1 MKKTLLAAA
10 LLAGFAGAASAQS
23 SVTLYGIVDAGL
35 QYTNFSYSNSAA
47 STSSLGVKSGG
58 QSGSRFGLKGVED
71 LGGGNQAIFDLESG
85 INVNNGTP
93 GDSARLFNR
102 LSWFGVQNAAWGNV
116 KFGRQNS
123 LAWDYMGVVTDPLQI
138 NNSITASTAT
148 ITWDASRYDNLLSY

>member
-71 LGGGNQAIFDLESG
+71 LGEAVGSYKDIDIVMENQKNL
-85 INVNNGTP
+85 V
-93 GDSARLFNR
+93 
-102 LSWFGVQNAAWGNV
+102 
-116 KFGRQNS
+116 
-123 LAWDYMGVVTDPLQI
+123 
-138 NNSITASTAT
+138 SIC
-148 ITWDASRYDNLLSY
+148 